1 MKHRAK
7 IIGAAALCV
16 AVGSEALTLGGVRGA
31 VLIGRP
37 LDVSVQVQ
45 MDAGEDAS
53 SLCFDAE
60 VFHADTRQE
69 ASRVRVVTEAVAQ
82 TQVANVRILSSAV
95 IDEPVVT
102 VYLRTGCGQKTTRR
116 YVLLADLPSEVMAP
130 SIPAAAYA
138 APVPARAPAQA
149 AVAVAAPAAVVKAK
163 TGRAPRHTGR
173 RVAKKYPEAKM
184 AADSLK
190 QTSSGER
197 DRGGRSAG
205 QPRLKLDTLELASPV
220 AAPLAVPAIS
230 PESTVYDVQRMQTLE
245 GDVKALL
252 ALAAKNE
259 ASLVDLR
266 VRLQKAE
273 SERFPAG
280 LVYVLVA
287 LVLASLAAVAAL
299 WHRQRRARAGGEDWW
314 SASIAPPEP
323 VPGSGSDGAVQA
335 GAWTAQKVRPAA
347 LATDAGNSGLPSSL
361 PSDIDVSMVEI
372 SESRFNNFLQSDATH
387 SAIRKPPPASPASPA
402 SPGVLGQAVSVP
414 ADASPGEMHL
424 PRVLDLDLSE
434 VGTKGLASNP
444 ASTAD
449 VDLPLFPPIE
459 PRSGDLPATTE
470 ASGQG
475 GNLIDFDMPP
485 ALPQA
490 APADKRPG

>member
-7 IIGAAALCV
+7 IIGAAALCL
-16 AVGSEALTLGGVRGA
+16 AVGSEALTLGSVRGA

-69 ASRVRVVTEAVAQ
+69 ASQVRVVTEAVAQ
-82 TQVANVRILSSAV
+82 TQMVNVRIVSSAV

-116 YVLLADLPSEVMAP
+116 YVLLADLPSEVVAP
-130 SIPAAAYA
+130 SIPAASYA
-138 APVPARAPAQA
+138 APMPARPSAQA
-149 AVAVAAPAAVVKAK
+149 AVAAPAAVVKAK
-163 TGRAPRHTGR
+163 TVRVPRHTGR
-173 RVAKKYPEAKM
+173 RVAKKRPEAKM
-184 AADSLK
+184 AADALK

-197 DRGGRSAG
+197 DRGGRTAG

-220 AAPLAVPAIS
+220 AAPLAVPALP
-230 PESTVYDVQRMQTLE
+230 PESTVHDVQRMQTLE

-280 LVYVLVA
+280 LVYALVA

-323 VPGSGSDGAVQA
+323 VPGSGSDGAVRA

-347 LATDAGNSGLPSSL
+347 FATDAGNSGLPSSL

-387 SAIRKPPPASPASPA
+387 SAIRRPPPPPPPAPPAPPA
-402 SPGVLGQAVSVP
+402 PPGALGQAGRVP
-414 ADASPGEMHL
+414 ADASPGGMHF
-424 PRVLDLDLSE
+424 PPVLDLDLSE
-434 VGTKGLASNP
+434 VGTEGLAANP

-449 VDLPLFPPIE
+449 VDLPLLPSVE
-459 PRSGDLPATTE
+459 LRSGDLPATTE
-470 ASGQG
+470 ASGQD
-475 GNLIDFDMPP
+475 GNLIDFDM
-485 ALPQA
+485 PQA